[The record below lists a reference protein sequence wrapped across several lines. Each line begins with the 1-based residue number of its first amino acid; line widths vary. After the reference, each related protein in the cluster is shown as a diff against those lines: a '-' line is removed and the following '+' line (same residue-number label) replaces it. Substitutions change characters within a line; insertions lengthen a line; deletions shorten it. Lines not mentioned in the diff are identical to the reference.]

1 MHHIELDDY
10 VVDVLLPQLA
20 GHDRSPPAFLVYV
33 VLWAALYRQ
42 EQRRVPMSLR
52 QIAEATGLSKSG
64 VQAAVRLLARQGLIK
79 ITHASATAVPE
90 YELVRHW
97 LRRRAKTTAGNASA
111 RPTVSP
117 A

>member
-10 VVDVLLPQLA
+10 VIDVLLPQLA

-33 VLWAALYRQ
+33 VLWAALFRQ

-52 QIAEATGLSKSG
+52 QLSESTGLSKSG
-64 VQAAVRLLARQGLIK
+64 VQAAIRLLRRQGLIK
-79 ITHASATAVPE
+79 VVRASSTAVSE

-97 LRRRAKTTAGNASA
+97 LRRRAKHRRETTK
-111 RPTVSP
+111 TIQ
-117 A
+117 